1 MQVGDLVHYAGYI
14 EAEVGEIIG
23 VGTIAKYL

>member
-14 EAEVGEIIG
+14 EAEVGEILG
-23 VGTIAKYL
+23 VASVAKFL